1 MQTIC
6 TSLRREQS
14 TPLPRYLFILKY
26 YRLNSYLSM
35 PEEKFVLISIVQV
48 AISVATSLIS
58 MERGNLTPYINAR
71 QSLP

>member
-1 MQTIC
+1 
-6 TSLRREQS
+6 
-14 TPLPRYLFILKY
+14 
-26 YRLNSYLSM
+26 M